1 MASTG
6 ISGTGVAVATLG
18 GLLVYAGMRG
28 INPIAA
34 LQAVASGKPT
44 APLASS
50 IDLGEGS
57 GTSSTAPSP
66 LGGATAGGSA
76 KGSAVVAAAQ
86 KYVGDKYSQTKRT
99 WAGYS
104 DCSSFVD
111 KALLDAGVA
120 PPYDRWANSASYR
133 MTLTWKTIPAS
144 QALPGDIAVSSH
156 HIVLVTGQ
164 GGSSAIGQQNPTVNV
179 RTGTV
184 ANLMTGQSYVYRR
197 SPIINSLPLK
207 LPANQSTGIR

>member
-28 INPIAA
+28 LNPIAA
-34 LQAVASGKPT
+34 LQAVASGKPA
-44 APLASS
+44 APTGTP
-50 IDLGEGS
+50 IDLGAGS
-57 GTSSTAPSP
+57 GTSSTAGVGPF
-66 LGGATAGGSA
+66 GGTTTGN
-76 KGSAVVAAAQ
+76 AVVAAAQ
-86 KYVGDKYSQTKRT
+86 KYVGDKYSQAKRT
-99 WAGYS
+99 VAGYS

-111 KALLDAGVA
+111 KAMLDAGIA
-120 PPYDRWANSASYR
+120 PPYDRWANSAGYR
-133 MTLTWKTIPAS
+133 MTVTWRTIPES
-144 QALPGDIAVSSH
+144 QVLPGDVAVSSH

-184 ANLMTGQSYVYRR
+184 ANLMTGQSYIYRR
-197 SPIINSLPLK
+197 NPKINVMPLK
-207 LPANQSTGIR
+207 LPSSQTTGIR